1 MLNGETKGTQREVS
15 CLAGAIGRVTSI
27 LAIPYGYT
35 VTLGAA
41 ALLSVARL
49 GAPSEIEVLFF
60 VGGAVLGFVC
70 LAAIG
75 RPHLADEIP
84 MRVPWLVVFN
94 LFPFNDGQHV
104 GDHFSW
110 ATTVFEIDAELYS
123 HCLPFVGQGTAQ
135 AGLLGLF
142 SAPPDRAGE
151 NMTSWWPL

>member
-1 MLNGETKGTQREVS
+1 MPNGETQGAQRETS

-35 VTLGAA
+35 VTLGAS

-49 GAPSEIEVLFF
+49 GAPSEVEVLCF
-60 VGGAVLGFVC
+60 VAGAVLGVVF

-94 LFPFNDGQHV
+94 LFPIVAAVAVIALPTHLFGKGPGYFVN
-104 GDHFSW
+104 SLL
-110 ATTVFEIDAELYS
+110 ATAVYVL
-123 HCLPFVGQGTAQ
+123 CLAILIRVRGRL
-135 AGLLGLF
+135 LLG
-142 SAPPDRAGE
+142 
-151 NMTSWWPL
+151 